1 MFLLFLFILV
11 LFKFDAFTQ
20 DEILNCFEVNDSEYS
35 IFSSEFSKSINYKN
49 KTLSNLSGGNNYF
62 DKIVLFGRNEI
73 ILQNRIFDT
82 FSTYN
87 IRKKIWTIYGNEQVK
102 RYDCNE
108 SNHRA
113 PLW

>member
-1 MFLLFLFILV
+1 MFFLFLLIFV
-11 LFKFDAFTQ
+11 LLNFEALTQ
-20 DEILNCFEVNDSEYS
+20 DKILNCFEINDSEYS
-35 IFSSEFSKSINYKN
+35 FFSSEFSKSINFKN
-49 KTLSNLSGGNNYF
+49 KTLSNVSGGNNYF

-87 IRKKIWTIYGNEQVK
+87 INKKIWTIYGNEQVK
-102 RYDCNE
+102 RYNCNE
-108 SNHRA
+108 GNYRA